1 MKSRASKAIPY
12 NLRKIRDKRQLTQEQ
27 MAKLIKI
34 TVSAYAKIERGERVP
49 SIHTL
54 EKISDALGVKLDDIA
69 S

>member
-12 NLRKIRDKRQLTQEQ
+12 NLRKIRDKRNLTQEQ
-27 MAKLIKI
+27 MAKLLKI
-34 TVSAYAKIERGERVP
+34 SNSSYAKIEQGIRVP

-54 EKISDALGVKLDDIA
+54 EKICDALGVKLDDIA